1 MMASELAD
9 QVPSKITD
17 EMAVTLPHTRA
28 SFKIQDIIPKG
39 HLADFQISPKDMQ
52 LIRTD
57 ELEGAMKELEER
69 EKRHKLSGL
78 LSKNKKK
85 E

>member
-28 SFKIQDIIPKG
+28 SFKIQANDEKILKNHFFSGYHPERPFSRFPNFTKG
-39 HLADFQISPKDMQ
+39 NA
-52 LIRTD
+52 
-57 ELEGAMKELEER
+57 A
-69 EKRHKLSGL
+69 
-78 LSKNKKK
+78 N
-85 E
+85 